1 MFEIGTSGKRKFV
14 LFKNEFYGGLE
25 FVLHQRST
33 HIGVGSVDGPCKA
46 GDGDAGFS
54 AKASKSLRTADDC
67 LRAELNSEFCTSLD
81 DI

>member
-14 LFKNEFYGGLE
+14 LYKNEFYEGFE
-25 FVLHQRST
+25 FVFTQRFK

-46 GDGDAGFS
+46 GDGDAGLS

-67 LRAELNSEFCTSLD
+67 FRAELNSEF
-81 DI
+81 